1 MLSESRVAVSA
12 TRRDRGITASA
23 RAPVRTY
30 GFGMPAESDRR
41 PGRRHGFAVVRR
53 GYEPAQVD
61 QALAELQAQMDRL
74 VADRERLLEN
84 NQQFAARLAAAT
96 GRANELEARVK
107 HLSASAAS
115 ADGLSERVRAIL
127 ELATGEANAL
137 TAQANE
143 LLEQTRAS
151 HAEADHRLA
160 QLEIERNQVLAA
172 ARTAAEQARQQ
183 AASTASA
190 LRGDAE
196 AECERILHAAGTTA
210 ANVVAD
216 AHRAAA
222 ADVDR
227 LREHLYA
234 ELPRSVD
241 AVLNNAIGQLPRTL
255 AGAPTV
261 TDAAQAVVPP
271 PQRIPQTGPPEP
283 APESG

>member
-1 MLSESRVAVSA
+1 MIEALDSA
-12 TRRDRGITASA
+12 GASA

-30 GFGMPAESDRR
+30 GFGMPAESDR
-41 PGRRHGFAVVRR
+41 PHGRRHGFAVVRR
-53 GYEPAQVD
+53 GYAPAQVD
-61 QALAELQAQMDRL
+61 QALAQLDGL

-96 GRANELEARVK
+96 GRAHELEARMK

-127 ELATGEANAL
+127 ELATDEANAL

-143 LLEQTRAS
+143 LLEQARAS
-151 HAEADHRLA
+151 QAEADHRLA
-160 QLEIERNQVLAA
+160 QLEIERSQVLAA

-190 LRGDAE
+190 VRADAE
-196 AECERILHAAGTTA
+196 AERERILRAAGTTA

-227 LREHLYA
+227 LREHLHA

-241 AVLNNAIGQLPRTL
+241 AVLNDAIKQLPRTL

-261 TDAAQAVVPP
+261 TDAAESVVLP
-271 PQRIPQTGPPEP
+271 PQRAPQTGPPEP
-283 APESG
+283 APDSR